1 VIAAFFV
8 LNPAGFGWASNSSN
22 LKPLTEGASGSINL
36 RSFAKGIRAM
46 SIRNLLALA
55 ALIAAL
61 VVLVGWQRWSTVIRL
76 LAIAGALWAAAQTAA
91 EAKKIAA

>member
-1 VIAAFFV
+1 
-8 LNPAGFGWASNSSN
+8 
-22 LKPLTEGASGSINL
+22 
-36 RSFAKGIRAM
+36 M

-61 VVLVGWQRWSTVIRL
+61 VVLVGWQRWSAAIRL
-76 LAIAGALWAAAQTAA
+76 LAIAGALWAASQTAA